1 MIFKF
6 VLFAG
11 LVAVLYIF
19 GKRLLASGQ
28 GMSMDEAA
36 KLLDVPAGSN
46 AETILA
52 AHRRLIA
59 KVHPDAGGSAELAAR
74 VNQARDTL
82 LKQIER

>member
-1 MIFKF
+1 MIKLLLIIAIVI
-6 VLFAG
+6 VLFM
-11 LVAVLYIF
+11 F
-19 GKRLLASGQ
+19 GKRALSSG
-28 GMSMDEAA
+28 GSMSRGDAA
-36 KLLDVPAGSN
+36 RVLEIDPDAD

-82 LKQIER
+82 LRTLPR

>member
-1 MIFKF
+1 MIKLLLLIALVIAVFYF
-6 VLFAG
+6 GRQMLSSGAG
-11 LVAVLYIF
+11 MSRSDAA
-19 GKRLLASGQ
+19 RLLEVDPDA
-28 GMSMDEAA
+28 D
-36 KLLDVPAGSN
+36 

-82 LKQIER
+82 LRTLLR

>member
-1 MIFKF
+1 MMKLLLIIAIIATLF
-6 VLFAG
+6 V
-11 LVAVLYIF
+11 F

>member
-1 MIFKF
+1 MIK
-6 VLFAG
+6 LLLLIA
-11 LVAVLYIF
+11 LIF
-19 GKRLLASGQ
+19 IAFYAGKRMLSSGS
-28 GMSMDEAA
+28 GMSRYDAA
-36 KLLDVPAGSN
+36 RLLEVDPDAD

-82 LKQIER
+82 LRNLPR

>member
-1 MIFKF
+1 MIK
-6 VLFAG
+6 L
-11 LVAVLYIF
+11 LLLIAVVIAVVYF
-19 GKRLLASGQ
+19 GKRMLSSGA
-28 GMSMDEAA
+28 GMSRNDAA
-36 KLLDVPAGSN
+36 RLLEVDPDAD

-82 LKQIER
+82 LRNLPR

>member
-1 MIFKF
+1 MIKLLLIVAIIAALF
-6 VLFAG
+6 V
-11 LVAVLYIF
+11 F
-19 GKRLLASGQ
+19 GKRVLASGQ

-59 KVHPDAGGSAELAAR
+59 KVHPDAGGSAELAVR